1 MAFALGPVLALLL
14 FIPPVILS
22 FKTANRGNPATD
34 FPILLNALKKSRARS
49 SSAEAD
55 IEAALRI
62 LTGLELPEKT
72 SIQQWQ
78 KAFN

>member
-1 MAFALGPVLALLL
+1 MSSYVRFG
-14 FIPPVILS
+14 
-22 FKTANRGNPATD
+22 T
-34 FPILLNALKKSRARS
+34 NALKKNRDRS

-72 SIQQWQ
+72 SIQEWQ
-78 KAFN
+78 KAFNQKYDSADLNKSAARQCVG